1 LPRINFDVDA
11 NNALWALIGGAR
23 LLAGEDGVT
32 RIQRD
37 TVAYLLISAF
47 CILML
52 VWAIPTYTPAYPG
65 YGASPALVPN
75 VSVGVILVMSL
86 LAVARNVITGLKGKT
101 LPPAES
107 EFPEDGQTTGFT
119 QVGRVNPSHLLGF
132 MVPCAVLVI
141 AIETIGYIPAALA
154 FMLVIQYVIGSRTLV
169 QPIIVSV
176 ATVAV
181 LYVTMRYGFGVP
193 IPGPQLF

>member
-1 LPRINFDVDA
+1 MVT
-11 NNALWALIGGAR
+11 
-23 LLAGEDGVT
+23 GEDGVT

-52 VWAIPTYTPAYPG
+52 AWGIPNYTPAYPG

-75 VSVGVILVMSL
+75 VSISIILVMSILVL
-86 LAVARNVITGLKGKT
+86 LRNGVSKLKGKI
-101 LPPAES
+101 LPPDES
-107 EFPEDGQTTGFT
+107 EFPEDGNTTGFT
-119 QVGRVNPSHLLGF
+119 QIGRVKLNHLLSF
-132 MVPCAVLVI
+132 MVPCALLVI
-141 AIETIGYIPAALA
+141 GIDYIGYIPAALL
-154 FMLVIQYVIGSRTLV
+154 FMLAIQYVIGSRKIV
-169 QPIIVSV
+169 QPLIVSV
-176 ATVAV
+176 CAVAV